1 MSRPSDVAAPLV
13 QDGSSCVKGH
23 GHACFYYH
31 CVRDMPV
38 AGGGVVTMPSQDRP
52 PAQGA
57 PPPAQAAP
65 PSASAPAAEEPRER
79 HASWLELFF
88 DLVVIAAV
96 AQLADRLHGDPSPV
110 DVGLAVVLYVA
121 VWLAWTSFML
131 YANVSAT
138 QTRQQAMLGGWPASP

>member
-1 MSRPSDVAAPLV
+1 MA
-13 QDGSSCVKGH
+13 
-23 GHACFYYH
+23 
-31 CVRDMPV
+31 
-38 AGGGVVTMPSQDRP
+38 SQDQP
-52 PAQGA
+52 PAPGA
-57 PPPAQAAP
+57 
-65 PSASAPAAEEPRER
+65 AAEEPRER

-96 AQLADRLHGDPSPV
+96 AQLADRLHGDPSLV

-138 QTRQQAMLGGWPASP
+138 RRASRRCWRGWPASP